1 MTPFC
6 ISRTPGSERL
16 SNLFE
21 AAQLL
26 SAGARQDTKPASTGP
41 KVQSISVRSTS
52 RLRTLSK
59 QFRKSLS
66 PALSCHPVNGQSSG
80 PLLLSSSLLPL
91 QGLFRGTFLL
101 PWSLNPDLVAQ
112 G

>member
-16 SNLFE
+16 GNFFE

-26 SAGARQDTKPASTGP
+26 SDGARQDKKSAPTGP
-41 KVQSISVRSTS
+41 KVQGISVRPTS
-52 RLRTLSK
+52 RSRTLSK
-59 QFRKSLS
+59 QFRRSLS
-66 PALSCHPVNGQSSG
+66 PPTSHHPVNGQSSG
-80 PLLLSSSLLPL
+80 PLLLSSSLLPV
-91 QGLFRGTFLL
+91 QDLFRGTFLL
-101 PWSLNPDLVAQ
+101 LWSLNPGLVAQ